1 MSSDTEAARVV
12 DRQIDAFNRQALD
25 DFMAC
30 YAPHAT
36 VLTDGEVVAS
46 GADALRALY
55 GRQFSEVP
63 LTATVLSRSSQ
74 AEWIVDR
81 ERVEGGAGIPAM
93 SVLALYRV
101 RDGLIDQV
109 QFVGREAQ

>member
-1 MSSDTEAARVV
+1 MTITASDVMLV
-12 DRQIDAFNRQALD
+12 DQQIDAFNRQALD

-30 YAPHAT
+30 YSPHAT

-46 GADALRALY
+46 GEDALRALY
-55 GRQFSEVP
+55 VRQFAEAP

-81 ERVEGGAGIPAM
+81 ERVEGGGIPPM

-101 RDGLIDQV
+101 RAGLIDMV
-109 QFVGREAQ
+109 QFVGRQAE

>member
-1 MSSDTEAARVV
+1 MTSATADFHLI

-30 YAPHAT
+30 YSPHAT
-36 VLTDGEVVAS
+36 VSTDGEVVAA
-46 GADALRALY
+46 GTDALRALY
-55 GRQFSEVP
+55 ARQFSEAP
-63 LTATVLSRSSQ
+63 LTATVLSRLSQ

-81 ERVEGGAGIPAM
+81 EQVEGDGIPPL

-109 QFVGREAQ
+109 QFVGRQAE